1 MTTPKLKDVKTQA
14 SAFRAVRGAHKSEAA
29 EDYVELIADLIAAE
43 GEARLVELARRLGI
57 AQATVN
63 RTIKRLDKEGYVVA
77 KPYRSIFL
85 TDKGAK
91 LAADC
96 RKRHDIVVSFL
107 LSLGIT
113 PQTAELDAEGI
124 EHHVSRETLKAFDDF
139 AKKNG

>member
-1 MTTPKLKDVKTQA
+1 MTTTTLKDVKTQA
-14 SAFRAVRGAHKSEAA
+14 SAFKAVRGAHKSETA
-29 EDYVELIADLIAAE
+29 EDYVELIADLIAVE
-43 GEARLVELARRLGI
+43 GEARLVEMARRLGI

-85 TDKGAK
+85 TDKGAR

-96 RKRHDIVVSFL
+96 RKRHDIVVNFL
-107 LSLGIT
+107 LSLGIS

-124 EHHVSRETLKAFDDF
+124 EHHVSRETLKAFDAF